1 MSNDRY
7 ELDIDVNAQ
16 NGVKAFQQ
24 LEKAEAAVRKESDK
38 LTAALQK
45 QQAAADT
52 LGKCYSTVG
61 AQNTQMGKRYA
72 EDSRLLTAQISN
84 QRALETQLQSSS
96 RAQLAYAASVQ
107 KLGGTY
113 GRNIAELQ
121 ANNAAQKSQQAQ
133 FNASAKAQIA
143 YAAQVQRLNGVYGG
157 NTAQLQANIA
167 AQNKHFQSLS
177 NTRYALYDAAQAY
190 IGLAGAMGGPAIAA
204 ITFNTVFEKSFS
216 SVRRTTLVT
225 GQELES
231 LRADL
236 VALSTSMPTSFDSLA
251 QIATIGAQL
260 GVATRDI
267 ENFTKLVSQFSA
279 TTNVSV
285 EETSKGL
292 GRLAQLTKTAGYE
305 YENLGS
311 AIYQVGV
318 TSVATEKE
326 ILDMASEI
334 ATSGNLA
341 GFANYQIVALA
352 GALASL
358 GVQPEA
364 ARGSLM
370 RIFNT
375 IETGATSGGEKL
387 EKLAQISGMTSAE
400 FAKTWGSD
408 AQAAFTAFVNGLS
421 NIQKQGGNT
430 NSVLKDLGVSAI
442 RDIRTMEILAN
453 NTGIYANAL
462 KESESAYAS
471 GTALQEGYAI
481 QMQNLADKMV
491 ILGNVLK
498 AIADSVGQGF
508 APILL
513 SAADAA
519 KRLAD
524 AFLLIVNNPV
534 GKFFAVLAVG
544 VAAAGA
550 AALAWQGIMAL
561 VKAGVIALTVSFQGI
576 RENASLLSGGLVEL
590 TREFLNTSYAMAGT
604 NAAARSTGTTL
615 AATATEAYVAQ
626 RALEGSG
633 QGARLATAAMKG
645 FKLTLASTGVGL
657 ALMAI
662 PEIINQIGEAFKS
675 NSEKAQ
681 DFFGSFDN
689 LDSAIAKDTEIWK
702 ENGESIRTIKGEVSD
717 AAAKTTEYSSVVSDA
732 GLTQKSF
739 GGETDTATAAIKN
752 QTIALGANSKAAYVN
767 YLAQNKDFSD
777 AYTQSREELKKLGF
791 DMSTYL
797 DATLKGTGEAYIQS
811 LRSKLVDLRDA
822 AEMAPVGAGS
832 TRTQQ
837 ETEQIKRY
845 RDLIGLLDRMSQGSA
860 QLDTKSRELANSQ
873 LFAADAGVDLT
884 GGLKQEGDTAGE
896 TAGKLSELVAEST
909 KTVSATVSIQKA
921 VYDLTSSLAE
931 NGNAFT
937 SYTEA
942 GRNNLGALSSTLETL
957 AKSAGDNTDE
967 FAANL
972 IGVVETLQA
981 SGAEITGEL
990 DYLVDLMQTTFG
1002 NAWGVNVDTT
1012 AARTD
1017 LAAFIAQTIAALRQR
1032 AELERSNAAS
1042 ALSLGDWAGYNRA
1055 LIAAKAAEQGVA
1067 NAERVQSAAAKA
1079 AANGTNSLS
1088 EAQKKQAGSADKANK
1103 SSKSL
1108 SKTVR
1113 TMTDY
1118 MSDLKKVVSSAFDF
1132 RFGLDQAKRDLSDAQ
1147 DSIKDT
1153 IADFQ
1158 AYMSDTNLSDGTAD
1172 QLAAMGSAYS
1182 LAASEIADAAQRIL
1196 DAQASLSENRAD
1208 RGIAQYQLGVAVQYG
1223 DELRAAKLRAKIADL
1238 DAESLKINR
1247 ELASAQQ
1254 DMSQAQTSTANSASE
1269 QMETLTQKWQDY
1281 ILELINSGASTKT
1294 VNKAMADAKAN
1305 IQNLG
1310 TQIGMSSSNIQK
1322 YVGGI
1327 NDVKKAIDKVPKK
1340 LTVSAST
1347 DPATRA
1353 IKEFLVSK
1361 ELNSLK
1367 SGVNVPIGATVNKES
1382 LAKAA
1387 RAQKLLA
1394 DISEAFAQASKLAA
1408 TDPNKAAKWRAKGL
1422 ELQAKLISGSYRQ
1435 GGFTG
1440 QGAANEEA
1448 GIVHRGEF
1456 VIPKP
1461 MVNQSTGLPYADAL
1475 GRIMRGYQSGGYVTA
1490 PKVSRASSTGV
1501 SIVELSPTDRVLLA
1515 AAGNITL
1522 TLDGKIVASSVNQR
1536 NKNSDY
1542 RGQG

>member
-52 LGKCYSTVG
+52 LGKRYSTVG
-61 AQNTQMGKRYA
+61 AQSTQMGKRYA

-113 GRNIAELQ
+113 GQNIAELQ

-143 YAAQVQRLNGVYGG
+143 YAAQVQRLNGVYGD

-430 NSVLKDLGVSAI
+430 NSVLKDLGVSAV

-837 ETEQIKRY
+837 ENEQIKRY

-942 GRNNLGALSSTLETL
+942 GRNNLDALSSTLETL

-981 SGAEITGEL
+981 SGTEITGEL

-1158 AYMSDTNLSDGTAD
+1158 AYMSATNLSDGTAD

-1310 TQIGMSSSNIQK
+1310 TQMGMSSSNIQK

-1475 GRIMRGYQSGGYVTA
+1475 GRIMRGYQTGGYVTA
-1490 PKVSRASSTGV
+1490 PKAARTASTSV

-1522 TLDGKIVASSVNQR
+1522 TLDGKIVASTVNNR